1 MELRMKDIF
10 KKVLFEHHILV
21 SEQTEKSEDAFA
33 VCYALAKLFGI
44 RITAG
49 ESMLQEEMI
58 SFAASQL
65 GQNVPEPFYRG
76 FPESVRKLSPEE
88 LLFDQIVHYTKTYGF
103 GRFDEPGH
111 SIMEDFVER
120 TAFAEKTGVKDF
132 AVLSLPGA
140 EVKLEEYAEN
150 LLRSTRPLSE
160 EQFAFLSAFIVEY
173 DYEVSACASKNTAI
187 RLLLELRDVSYA
199 RFLVMSDVPKL
210 VDEMNVRYYDNN
222 NIKKLNLKNQDRKLI
237 TAVINELFH
246 ADSCDFRTCCE
257 KKAVWNGLLHH
268 IHYQPESEL
277 AAEFVSL
284 IRGKENI
291 SVYADFERAMKA
303 GDIRQAAL
311 ELKSGKGS
319 GAVLRHLN
327 HIISR
332 AESEEDI
339 QFIMDQIDSSNSIVL
354 LQLLMHY
361 VVYSDKGGRRVF
373 TYVRHNKTVMHMET
387 QEEAQHRKSLISEKV
402 AARLCELIIE
412 KLKKHYAGKL
422 GRVYIDP
429 DMKRIAV
436 PIQMSASYGGFGV
449 LPRGSRL
456 HIEEGKKI
464 RGFTY
469 WEKVNDI
476 DLSVIGIRGDGSQV
490 EFSWRTMAGR
500 QSDAITYSGDE
511 TSGYHGGSE
520 YFDIDIEKVK
530 KRYPE
535 VEYLVFCNNVYSGI
549 PFSRCICTAGY
560 MLRDINDSGKVFEP
574 KTVKTSFT
582 VDCASTFA
590 YLFAIDLYASEFI
603 WLNTVRDS
611 SAIVAGATPLGFLT
625 KYFDI
630 TSVMNVYELFSM
642 MASGIA
648 VIPEGAEVVV
658 TDKNVNTAD
667 GVEIIRSSDIE
678 RIMALMNS

>member
-1 MELRMKDIF
+1 M
-10 KKVLFEHHILV
+10 
-21 SEQTEKSEDAFA
+21 
-33 VCYALAKLFGI
+33 
-44 RITAG
+44 
-49 ESMLQEEMI
+49 
-58 SFAASQL
+58 
-65 GQNVPEPFYRG
+65 
-76 FPESVRKLSPEE
+76 
-88 LLFDQIVHYTKTYGF
+88 
-103 GRFDEPGH
+103 
-111 SIMEDFVER
+111 
-120 TAFAEKTGVKDF
+120 
-132 AVLSLPGA
+132 
-140 EVKLEEYAEN
+140 
-150 LLRSTRPLSE
+150 
-160 EQFAFLSAFIVEY
+160 
-173 DYEVSACASKNTAI
+173 SACASKNTAI

-387 QEEAQHRKSLISEKV
+387 QEEAQHRKSLISEEV

-436 PIQMSASYGGFGV
+436 PIQMSASSGGFGV

-658 TDKNVNTAD
+658 TDKIVNTAE
-667 GVEIIRSSDIE
+667 GAEIIRSSDIE

>member
-1 MELRMKDIF
+1 MKDIF

-103 GRFDEPGH
+103 RRFDEPGH

-140 EVKLEEYAEN
+140 EEKLEEYAEN

-246 ADSCDFRTCCE
+246 ADNCDFRTCCE

-268 IHYQPESEL
+268 IHYRPESEL

-311 ELKSGKGS
+311 ALKSGKGS

-339 QFIMDQIDSSNSIVL
+339 QFIMDQIDSSNGIVL

-361 VVYSDKGGRRVF
+361 AVYSDKGGRRVF

-387 QEEAQHRKSLISEKV
+387 QEEAQHRKSLISEEV

-436 PIQMSASYGGFGV
+436 PIQMSASSGGFGV

-658 TDKNVNTAD
+658 TDKIVNTAE
-667 GVEIIRSSDIE
+667 GAEIIRSSDIE